1 MAAEPSVTRLAAI
14 TLTTDFGS
22 ADGYVGEV
30 KGVLATR
37 APGAALIDVAHEV
50 APGDV
55 RGAAW
60 NLRRIWTRFPAGTI
74 HLAIVDPGVG
84 GERLP
89 IVARS
94 ADRWFVGPDNG
105 LITLVDRAHSVG
117 EARRIR
123 PESGE
128 RPLSDT
134 FHGRDVFAPAAAH
147 LAAGRSA
154 EEIGPPVEPSRLA
167 RLDTPEPE
175 RDGPLVRGHVLHV
188 DRFGNL
194 ITTVPNDWLPEA
206 AEAEIAGVRIPAVSA
221 SYDAVERGHL
231 LLTRGSG
238 GTLEIS
244 VRDGSAAERLGV
256 QRDAEIVVRPAG
268 PES

>member
-1 MAAEPSVTRLAAI
+1 MAAI

-105 LITLVDRAHSVG
+105 LITLVDRAHPVR

-147 LAAGRSA
+147 LAAGKSPD
-154 EEIGPPVEPSRLA
+154 EIGPPVEPSRLK
-167 RLDTPEPE
+167 RLDIPEPE
-175 RDGPLVRGHVLHV
+175 RDGPLLRGHVLHV

-206 AEAEIAGVRIPAVSA
+206 AEAEIAGVRIPGVSA
-221 SYDAVERGHL
+221 SYDAVEPGHL

-244 VRDGSAAERLGV
+244 VRDGRASERLGV
-256 QRDAEIVVRPAG
+256 HRDAEIVVRPAG

>member
-1 MAAEPSVTRLAAI
+1 MAVI

-60 NLRRIWTRFPAGTI
+60 ILRRIWTRFPAGTI

-84 GERLP
+84 SDRRA
-89 IVARS
+89 IVARA

-105 LITLVDRAHSVG
+105 LITLVDRAHPVR

-147 LAAGRSA
+147 LAAGMSPD
-154 EEIGPPVEPSRLA
+154 EIGPSVEPSRLE
-167 RLDTPEPE
+167 RLDIPQPE
-175 RDGPLVRGHVLHV
+175 RDGPLLRGHVLHV

-206 AEAEIAGVRIPAVSA
+206 AEAEIAGVRIPGVSA
-221 SYDAVERGHL
+221 SYDAVEPGHL

-244 VRDGSAAERLGV
+244 VRDGRASERLGV
-256 QRDAEIVVRPAG
+256 HRDAEIVVRPAG